1 MQHFFPIGKFLHVV
15 IMQNKVQ
22 HHTVDGTFPV
32 SKLLNVKNMS
42 CLMMSRVA
50 IVSYEN
56 NCMSGLIFLLMRYYI
71 LAGGRKLL
79 LMSHLF
85 TINIA
90 RSSLVVLTIIY
101 CIQAKDNLH
110 GIVSAVIFCKK
121 GAHSNFG

>member
-71 LAGGRKLL
+71 LAVGRKLL
-79 LMSHLF
+79 LMISHLF

-90 RSSLVVLTIIY
+90 KSSLVVLTVIIAFRQKTI
-101 CIQAKDNLH
+101 CIVLSLQ
-110 GIVSAVIFCKK
+110 
-121 GAHSNFG
+121 